1 MVRNNMIETRF
12 HFQTYIPSIKSLNAR
27 YIFIHR
33 IFTERFRVFN
43 LKISGLDSKY
53 SKNSKHKHT
62 LCAFCTY
69 IVPCILSSLEFEKKS
84 IYSIKQFWI
93 IVITSWYK
101 VKYSWFKRL
110 FNIFSKLNSILSIL
124 IMSQTKYSSFNYL
137 NLIGFYKNGI
147 YIVLNSVN

>member
-1 MVRNNMIETRF
+1 MLKEWIANLILAHFPESFLQKLQMKYIQRTYKMKYISIIVIEVRNNMIETRF

-84 IYSIKQFWI
+84 IYSIKQF
-93 IVITSWYK
+93 
-101 VKYSWFKRL
+101 
-110 FNIFSKLNSILSIL
+110 
-124 IMSQTKYSSFNYL
+124 
-137 NLIGFYKNGI
+137 
-147 YIVLNSVN
+147 